1 MGKFYE
7 RLVGTTKISLRKSI
21 GRMSLTS
28 SQLQTI
34 LTEIEA
40 LINTRPLVYVDN
52 DLDNQI
58 ITPVYFLSINKKTG
72 TPVLTV
78 KNDDEKLIT
87 FIMLKR

>member
-40 LINTRPLVYVDN
+40 LINTRPLVYIDN

-72 TPVLTV
+72 TSVLTV

>member
-1 MGKFYE
+1 
-7 RLVGTTKISLRKSI
+7 
-21 GRMSLTS
+21 MSLIS

-40 LINTRPLVYVDN
+40 LINTRLVYVDN

-58 ITPVYFLSINKKTG
+58 ITPVYFFSISKKTG

>member
-58 ITPVYFLSINKKTG
+58 ITPVYFLSINKMTG